1 MPSDCNSSSKFTMLR
16 NLAFILLMMLPA
28 AGEALAQQPEGMSR
42 QRALA
47 DLQQKDA
54 QARIGACAVLA
65 ELGTPADLP
74 PLMAALYDS
83 DAQVRQAAEGAI
95 WQVWGRSG
103 DQATDREFERG
114 LTQMQ
119 RRELPA
125 AVETFSRVI
134 GMKPDFAEGWNK
146 RATVYFLLGDD
157 DMSLKDCAEVLKRNP
172 RHFGVLAGYGQIYVR
187 KGDLERA
194 LDYYQRALAINPNME
209 GVRNSIVLIEKI
221 LVERRRK
228 FI

>member
-1 MPSDCNSSSKFTMLR
+1 MLRHCNSSSRIALLRKF
-16 NLAFILLMMLPA
+16 AFILLAALLA
-28 AGEALAQQPEGMSR
+28 AGQALAQEPEVTPR

-54 QARIGACAVLA
+54 QTRAGACAVLA
-65 ELGTPADLP
+65 ELGTTGDLP
-74 PLMAALYDS
+74 LLLAALYDP
-83 DAQVRQAAEGAI
+83 DARVRQAAEGAI

-103 DQATDREFERG
+103 NQATDRLFERG

-119 RRELPA
+119 SGDLPA

-134 GMKPDFAEGWNK
+134 GMNPDFAEGWNK
-146 RATVYFLLGDD
+146 RATVYFLLGEDD
-157 DMSLKDCAEVLKRNP
+157 LSLKDCAQVLKRNP
-172 RHFGVLAGYGQIYVR
+172 QHFGVLSGYGQIYVR

-194 LDYYQRALAINPNME
+194 LDYFRRALTINPNMG
-209 GVRNSIVLIEKI
+209 GVRNSIELIEKV

>member
-1 MPSDCNSSSKFTMLR
+1 MPRKF
-16 NLAFILLMMLPA
+16 AFILLLAALLA
-28 AGEALAQQPEGMSR
+28 AGQALAQEPQGMSR

-54 QARIGACAVLA
+54 QTRAGACAVLA

-74 PLMAALYDS
+74 LLMAALYDP
-83 DAQVRQAAEGAI
+83 DGRVRQAAEGAI

-103 DQATDREFERG
+103 DQATDRLFERG
-114 LTQMQ
+114 LAQMQ
-119 RRELPA
+119 SRELPD
-125 AVETFSRVI
+125 AVETFSQVI

-146 RATVYFLLGDD
+146 RATVYFLLGEDD
-157 DMSLKDCAEVLKRNP
+157 LSLKDCAEVLKRNP
-172 RHFGVLAGYGQIYVR
+172 QHFGVLSGYGQIYVR
-187 KGDLERA
+187 KGNLERA
-194 LDYYQRALAINPNME
+194 LDYFRRALNVNPNME
-209 GVRNSIVLIEKI
+209 GVRNSIELIEKA

>member
-1 MPSDCNSSSKFTMLR
+1 MYVAAV
-16 NLAFILLMMLPA
+16 LATSHAFAQEP
-28 AGEALAQQPEGMSR
+28 EDALR

-54 QARIGACAVLA
+54 QTRAGACAVLA
-65 ELGTPADLP
+65 ERGTPADLP
-74 PLMAALYDS
+74 LLMAALYDP
-83 DAQVRQAAEGAI
+83 DARVRQTAEGAI

-103 DQATDREFERG
+103 DQATDRVFERG
-114 LTQMQ
+114 LAQMQ
-119 RRELPA
+119 SRELPA
-125 AVETFSRVI
+125 AVKTFSQVI

-146 RATVYFLLGDD
+146 RATVYFLLGENDL
-157 DMSLKDCAEVLKRNP
+157 SLKDCAEVLKRNP
-172 RHFGVLAGYGQIYVR
+172 QHFGVLSGYGQIYVR

-194 LDYYQRALAINPNME
+194 LDYFRRALAINPNME
-209 GVRNSIVLIEKI
+209 GVRGSIELIEKV

>member
-1 MPSDCNSSSKFTMLR
+1 MLL
-16 NLAFILLMMLPA
+16 NFAFILLTTLA
-28 AGEALAQQPEGMSR
+28 AVGQTLAQQPEGMSR

-54 QARIGACAVLA
+54 QARAGACAVLG

-74 PLMAALYDS
+74 QLMAALHDP
-83 DAQVRQAAEGAI
+83 DARVKQAAEGAI

-103 DQATDREFERG
+103 DEAIDRLFERG
-114 LTQMQ
+114 LTHMQ
-119 RRELPA
+119 RGEFPA

-134 GMKPDFAEGWNK
+134 GMKPEFTEGWNK
-146 RATVYFLLGDD
+146 RATVYFLLGDNEL
-157 DMSLKDCAEVLKRNP
+157 SLKDCAEVLKRNP
-172 RHFGVLAGYGQIYVR
+172 RHFGVLAGYGQIYAR
-187 KGDLERA
+187 KGNLERA
-194 LDYYQRALAINPNME
+194 LDYYRRALTINPNMD
-209 GVRNSIVLIEKI
+209 GVRNSIDLIEKI

>member
-1 MPSDCNSSSKFTMLR
+1 MLR
-16 NLAFILLMMLPA
+16 KFAFIVLAALLA
-28 AGEALAQQPEGMSR
+28 ADQALTQELEVTPR

-54 QARIGACAVLA
+54 QTRAGACAVLA
-65 ELGTPADLP
+65 ELGTPGDLP
-74 PLMAALYDS
+74 QLLAALYDP
-83 DAQVRQAAEGAI
+83 DARVRQAAEGAI

-103 DQATDREFERG
+103 NQATDRLFERG

-119 RRELPA
+119 RGDLPA
-125 AVETFSRVI
+125 AVETFGRVI
-134 GMKPDFAEGWNK
+134 DMNPDFAEGWNK
-146 RATVYFLLGDD
+146 RATVYFLLGEDD
-157 DMSLKDCAEVLKRNP
+157 LSLKDCAEVLKRNP
-172 RHFGVLAGYGQIYVR
+172 QHFGVLSGYGQIYLR

-194 LDYYQRALAINPNME
+194 LDYFRRALTINPNMQ
-209 GVRNSIVLIEKI
+209 GVRNSVELIEKV

>member
-1 MPSDCNSSSKFTMLR
+1 MLR
-16 NLAFILLMMLPA
+16 KFAFVFLLAALPA
-28 AGEALAQQPEGMSR
+28 AGQVLAQEPQGMSR

-47 DLQQKDA
+47 DLQKKDA
-54 QARIGACAVLA
+54 QTRAGACAVLA

-74 PLMAALYDS
+74 LLMAALYDP
-83 DAQVRQAAEGAI
+83 DGRVRQAAEGAI

-103 DQATDREFERG
+103 DQATDRLFERG
-114 LTQMQ
+114 LAQMQ
-119 RRELPA
+119 SRELPD
-125 AVETFSRVI
+125 AVETFSQVI

-146 RATVYFLLGDD
+146 RATVYFLLGEDD
-157 DMSLKDCAEVLKRNP
+157 LSLKDCAEVLKRNP
-172 RHFGVLAGYGQIYVR
+172 QHFGVLSGYGQIYVR

-194 LDYYQRALAINPNME
+194 LDYFRRALNVNPNME
-209 GVRNSIVLIEKI
+209 GVRNSIGLIEKA

>member
-1 MPSDCNSSSKFTMLR
+1 MSSHCNNPSRFAMLR
-16 NLAFILLMMLPA
+16 KFAFIMLAALLA
-28 AGEALAQQPEGMSR
+28 AGQTIAQETEGMSR

-54 QARIGACAVLA
+54 PTRAGACAVLA

-74 PLMAALYDS
+74 LLMAALYDP
-83 DAQVRQAAEGAI
+83 DAGVRQAAERAI

-103 DQATDREFERG
+103 DQATDRLFERG
-114 LTQMQ
+114 LAQMQ
-119 RRELPA
+119 SRNLPA

-134 GMKPDFAEGWNK
+134 GMNADFAEGWNK
-146 RATVYFLLGDD
+146 RATVYFLLGEDD
-157 DMSLKDCAEVLKRNP
+157 LSLKDCAEVLKRNP
-172 RHFGVLAGYGQIYVR
+172 QHFGVLSGYGQIYLR

-194 LDYYQRALAINPNME
+194 LNYFRRALTINPNME
-209 GVRNSIVLIEKI
+209 GVRTSIELIEKV

>member
-1 MPSDCNSSSKFTMLR
+1 MPSHCRSSNRFTILCK
-16 NLAFILLMMLPA
+16 LAFILLVALLA
-28 AGEALAQQPEGMSR
+28 AGQAFAQKPEGISR

-47 DLQQKDA
+47 DLQQPDVQTRA
-54 QARIGACAVLA
+54 GACAVLA

-74 PLMAALYDS
+74 PLMAALYDP
-83 DAQVRQAAEGAI
+83 DARVRQAAEGAI

-103 DQATDREFERG
+103 DQATDRLYERG
-114 LTQMQ
+114 LAQMQ
-119 RRELPA
+119 SGELPA

-146 RATVYFLLGDD
+146 RATVYFLLGKDD
-157 DMSLKDCAEVLKRNP
+157 LSLKDCGEVLKRNP
-172 RHFGVLAGYGQIYVR
+172 QHFGVLSGYGQIYVR
-187 KGDLERA
+187 KGELEHALEYYRRA
-194 LDYYQRALAINPNME
+194 LSINPNME
-209 GVRNSIVLIEKI
+209 GVRNSIDLIEKV

>member
-1 MPSDCNSSSKFTMLR
+1 MLSRSTASSGYRIRKVIALMYVAAV
-16 NLAFILLMMLPA
+16 LAASHAFAQGP
-28 AGEALAQQPEGMSR
+28 EDALR

-54 QARIGACAVLA
+54 QTRAGACAVLA

-74 PLMAALYDS
+74 PLMAALYDP
-83 DAQVRQAAEGAI
+83 DARVRQAAEGAI

-103 DQATDREFERG
+103 DQATDRVFERG
-114 LTQMQ
+114 LAQMQ
-119 RRELPA
+119 SRELPA

-146 RATVYFLLGDD
+146 RATVYFLLGENDL
-157 DMSLKDCAEVLKRNP
+157 SLKDCAEVLKRNP
-172 RHFGVLAGYGQIYVR
+172 QHFGVLSGYGQIYVR

-194 LDYYQRALAINPNME
+194 LDYFQRALIINPNME
-209 GVRNSIVLIEKI
+209 GVRSSIELIEKI